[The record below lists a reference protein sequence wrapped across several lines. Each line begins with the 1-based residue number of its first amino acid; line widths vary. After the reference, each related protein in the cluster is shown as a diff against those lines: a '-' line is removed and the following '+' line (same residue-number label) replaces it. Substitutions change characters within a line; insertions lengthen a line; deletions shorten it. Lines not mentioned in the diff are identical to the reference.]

1 MNRYW
6 LAALPAAIL
15 LVLAACGP
23 APTPAPN
30 TPAANATAAPTAVPA
45 AAQLVRA
52 DKPRITAP
60 TVAPADLSALTAGN
74 SAFAL
79 DLYQA
84 LRKTP
89 GNLFYSPHSISL
101 ALAMTYAGA
110 RGNTAQQM
118 ATALHFTL
126 PPEKLHP
133 AFDSLDLT
141 LAQRGQGAKGQDSNG
156 FRLNVV
162 NAIWGQTGFAFQP
175 DFLNLLAEDYGAG
188 LRLLDFAQSPDPS
201 RVTINQW
208 VSDQTEG
215 KIKDLIP
222 QGAIDRLTRLVL
234 TNAIYFNAA
243 WSQQFNAKSTAD
255 APFTRLDNSKVTVP
269 LMHQSAN
276 FGYAES
282 ANYQAVE
289 LPYDGNQLSMVV
301 LLPAAG
307 QFDTFEQSLDAKTLD
322 SILKS
327 LTSKQVVLSLPRFK
341 TESSFSLRDTLM
353 SLGMTDAF
361 TSADF
366 SGMTGKRD
374 FSIGAV
380 IHKAYVSVDE
390 NGTEAA
396 AATAVTMPTSA
407 RPETPVTFT
416 ADHPFIFLIRDIQTG
431 ALLFVGRV
439 VDASK

>member
-1 MNRYW
+1 M
-6 LAALPAAIL
+6 AA
-15 LVLAACGP
+15 V
-23 APTPAPN
+23 
-30 TPAANATAAPTAVPA
+30 
-45 AAQLVRA
+45 
-52 DKPRITAP
+52 
-60 TVAPADLSALTAGN
+60 
-74 SAFAL
+74 
-79 DLYQA
+79 
-84 LRKTP
+84 
-89 GNLFYSPHSISL
+89 
-101 ALAMTYAGA
+101 M
-110 RGNTAQQM
+110 
-118 ATALHFTL
+118 HFTL
-126 PPEKLHP
+126 PPEKLHS
-133 AFDSLDLT
+133 AFDSLDLA
-141 LAQRGQGAKGQDSNG
+141 LAQRGQGAKGQDGKG
-156 FRLNVV
+156 FRLKVV
-162 NAIWGQTGFAFQP
+162 NAIWGQTGYAFQP

-188 LRLLDFAQSPDPS
+188 LRLLDFAQSPDSS

-208 VSDQTEG
+208 VTDQTEG

-222 QGAIDRLTRLVL
+222 QGTIDPLTRLVL

-243 WSQQFNAKSTAD
+243 WSQQFNAMSTAD
-255 APFTRLDNSKVTVP
+255 AQFTRLDNSQVTVP

-276 FGYAES
+276 FRYAEG
-282 ANYQAVE
+282 ANYQAIE

-307 QFDTFEQSLDAKTLD
+307 QFDSFEQSLDAKTLN

-327 LTSKQVVLSLPRFK
+327 LASKQVILSLPRFK

-374 FSIGAV
+374 FTIGAV
-380 IHKAYVSVDE
+380 MHKAYVSVDE

-439 VDASK
+439 VDTSK